1 MKVLS
6 NEYISDVSGFVASGI
21 SGGLKKSGKKD
32 LGVIYSSEPAVCA
45 ATLTQNKSKAA
56 PIYLTIEN
64 LQSDYIQAIVVNS
77 GNANACTGAEGM
89 DNAYIMADETAKN
102 LDIDSKSVLVASTG
116 VIGVQLNMDKIIP
129 GIQKACEE
137 VSEYGGKDMAQAIMT
152 TDTFVKSVTVETSI
166 GERQVKISGIAKGS
180 GMIHPNMA
188 TMLSF
193 IVTNA
198 KISKEHLNKLF
209 KDSVKDSYNMISVD
223 GDTSTNDMAVILANG
238 TADNP
243 SLEENEDYSLAF
255 KEALDYVNIEL
266 AKMMAKDGEG
276 ATKFI
281 EVSVN
286 NAFTKDDARI
296 IARSVVSSNLVKAA
310 MFGSDANW
318 GRIMCAVGYADANF
332 DISKIDISFTNKVG
346 TEAVVKD
353 GIPLD
358 FSEEN
363 AKKILEDSHIKIVID
378 LKNGEEYA
386 RSWGCDLTYDYV
398 KINGEYRS

>member
-1 MKVLS
+1 MCS
-6 NEYISDVSGFVASGI
+6 SD
-21 SGGLKKSGKKD
+21 L
-32 LGVIYSSEPAVCA
+32 
-45 ATLTQNKSKAA
+45 
-56 PIYLTIEN
+56 
-64 LQSDYIQAIVVNS
+64 
-77 GNANACTGAEGM
+77 
-89 DNAYIMADETAKN
+89 
-102 LDIDSKSVLVASTG
+102 
-116 VIGVQLNMDKIIP
+116 
-129 GIQKACEE
+129 